1 MRQLVAFL
9 AALVLLLAVGWAIRP
24 LGDGDI
30 LSHIVVGKHLFG
42 TSILTES
49 ETDYDTE
56 TEYDP
61 TDSDSCYTES
71 GETES
76 CVSAD
81 TEEDTEE
88 EYPVADNLKTKI
100 ENLRSELAEAERML
114 KWWEEEQRTQQMEN
128 AACLPNILLSALLS
142 VTFVMIV
149 GLMNAPN
156 IHRRF

>member
-1 MRQLVAFL
+1 MPVLTRSQLNNVLRNRRIGSKRLTIVMRS
-9 AALVLLLAVGWAIRP
+9 
-24 LGDGDI
+24 DMMDD
-30 LSHIVVGKHLFG
+30 
-42 TSILTES
+42 ES

>member
-1 MRQLVAFL
+1 MM
-9 AALVLLLAVGWAIRP
+9 
-24 LGDGDI
+24 DD
-30 LSHIVVGKHLFG
+30 
-42 TSILTES
+42 ES
-49 ETDYDTE
+49 ETDYETE

-76 CVSAD
+76 CVSED
-81 TEEDTEE
+81 TEKDTEE

-142 VTFVMIV
+142 VTFVIIV

>member
-1 MRQLVAFL
+1 MPVVTRSQLRN
-9 AALVLLLAVGWAIRP
+9 VLRNRRIGSKRLT
-24 LGDGDI
+24 
-30 LSHIVVGKHLFG
+30 IVLR
-42 TSILTES
+42 SDMMDDES
-49 ETDYDTE
+49 ETEYDTE

-142 VTFVMIV
+142 VTFVIIV
-149 GLMNAPN
+149 GLVNAPN

>member
-1 MRQLVAFL
+1 MPVLTRSQLNN
-9 AALVLLLAVGWAIRP
+9 VLRNRRIGSKRLT
-24 LGDGDI
+24 
-30 LSHIVVGKHLFG
+30 IVLR
-42 TSILTES
+42 SDMMDDES

-142 VTFVMIV
+142 VTFVIIV

>member
-1 MRQLVAFL
+1 MPVLTRSQLNN
-9 AALVLLLAVGWAIRP
+9 VLRNRRIGSKRLT
-24 LGDGDI
+24 
-30 LSHIVVGKHLFG
+30 IVLR
-42 TSILTES
+42 SDMMDDES
-49 ETDYDTE
+49 ETEYETE

-142 VTFVMIV
+142 VAFVIIV

>member
-1 MRQLVAFL
+1 MPVLTRSQLNN
-9 AALVLLLAVGWAIRP
+9 VLRNRRIGSKRLT
-24 LGDGDI
+24 
-30 LSHIVVGKHLFG
+30 IVLRSD
-42 TSILTES
+42 TMDDES

-56 TEYDP
+56 SEYDP

-81 TEEDTEE
+81 TESEDEE

-142 VTFVMIV
+142 VAFVIIV

>member
-1 MRQLVAFL
+1 MPVLTRSQLRN
-9 AALVLLLAVGWAIRP
+9 VLRNRR
-24 LGDGDI
+24 LGSKR
-30 LSHIVVGKHLFG
+30 LTIVLR
-42 TSILTES
+42 SDMMDDES

>member
-1 MRQLVAFL
+1 MPVLTRSQLNN
-9 AALVLLLAVGWAIRP
+9 VLRNRRIGSKRLT
-24 LGDGDI
+24 
-30 LSHIVVGKHLFG
+30 IVLR
-42 TSILTES
+42 SDMMDDES
-49 ETDYDTE
+49 ETDYETE
-56 TEYDP
+56 SEYDP

-142 VTFVMIV
+142 VTFVIIV

>member
-1 MRQLVAFL
+1 MPVVTRSQLNN
-9 AALVLLLAVGWAIRP
+9 VLRNRRIGSKRLT
-24 LGDGDI
+24 
-30 LSHIVVGKHLFG
+30 IVLR
-42 TSILTES
+42 SDMMDDES

-142 VTFVMIV
+142 VAFVIIV

>member
-1 MRQLVAFL
+1 MPVLTRSQLNN
-9 AALVLLLAVGWAIRP
+9 VLRNRRIGSKRLT
-24 LGDGDI
+24 
-30 LSHIVVGKHLFG
+30 IVLR
-42 TSILTES
+42 SDMMDDES
-49 ETDYDTE
+49 ETDYETE
-56 TEYDP
+56 SEYDP

-76 CVSAD
+76 CVSED

-142 VTFVMIV
+142 VTFVIIV

>member
-1 MRQLVAFL
+1 MPVLTRSQLNNVLRNRRIGSKRLTIVMRS
-9 AALVLLLAVGWAIRP
+9 
-24 LGDGDI
+24 DMMDD
-30 LSHIVVGKHLFG
+30 
-42 TSILTES
+42 ES

-56 TEYDP
+56 SEYDP

-81 TEEDTEE
+81 TESEDEE

-142 VTFVMIV
+142 VTFVIIV

>member
-1 MRQLVAFL
+1 MPVLTRSQLNN
-9 AALVLLLAVGWAIRP
+9 VLRNRRVGSKR
-24 LGDGDI
+24 LT
-30 LSHIVVGKHLFG
+30 IVLR
-42 TSILTES
+42 SDMMDDES

-56 TEYDP
+56 SEYDP

-76 CVSAD
+76 CVSED
-81 TEEDTEE
+81 TESEDEE

-142 VTFVMIV
+142 VTFVIIV
-149 GLMNAPN
+149 GLVNAPN

>member
-1 MRQLVAFL
+1 MPVITRSQLNN
-9 AALVLLLAVGWAIRP
+9 VLRNRRIGSKRLT
-24 LGDGDI
+24 
-30 LSHIVVGKHLFG
+30 IVLR
-42 TSILTES
+42 SDMMDDES
-49 ETDYDTE
+49 ETEYETE

-61 TDSDSCYTES
+61 SDSDSCYTES

-88 EYPVADNLKTKI
+88 EYPVTDNLKTRIVHLK
-100 ENLRSELAEAERML
+100 SELAEAERML

-142 VTFVMIV
+142 VAFVMIV

>member
-1 MRQLVAFL
+1 MPVVTRSQLRN
-9 AALVLLLAVGWAIRP
+9 VLRNRRIGSKRLT
-24 LGDGDI
+24 
-30 LSHIVVGKHLFG
+30 IVLR
-42 TSILTES
+42 SDMMDDES

-76 CVSAD
+76 CVSED

-142 VTFVMIV
+142 VTFVIIV
-149 GLMNAPN
+149 GLVNAPN

>member
-1 MRQLVAFL
+1 MPVLTRSQLNN
-9 AALVLLLAVGWAIRP
+9 VLRNRRIGSKRLT
-24 LGDGDI
+24 
-30 LSHIVVGKHLFG
+30 IVLR
-42 TSILTES
+42 SDMMDDES
-49 ETDYDTE
+49 ETDYETE
-56 TEYDP
+56 SEYDP

-76 CVSAD
+76 CVSED

-142 VTFVMIV
+142 VTFVIIV
-149 GLMNAPN
+149 GLVNAPN

>member
-1 MRQLVAFL
+1 MPVLTRSQLNN
-9 AALVLLLAVGWAIRP
+9 VLRNRRIGSKRLT
-24 LGDGDI
+24 
-30 LSHIVVGKHLFG
+30 IVLR
-42 TSILTES
+42 SDMMDDES
-49 ETDYDTE
+49 ETDYETE

-76 CVSAD
+76 CVSED
-81 TEEDTEE
+81 TEKDTEE

-142 VTFVMIV
+142 VTFVIIV

>member
-1 MRQLVAFL
+1 MPVVTRSQLNN
-9 AALVLLLAVGWAIRP
+9 VLRNRRIGSKRLT
-24 LGDGDI
+24 
-30 LSHIVVGKHLFG
+30 IVLR
-42 TSILTES
+42 SDMMDDES

>member
-1 MRQLVAFL
+1 MPVLTRSQLNN
-9 AALVLLLAVGWAIRP
+9 VLRNRRIGSKRLT
-24 LGDGDI
+24 
-30 LSHIVVGKHLFG
+30 IVLR
-42 TSILTES
+42 SDMMDDES
-49 ETDYDTE
+49 ETECETE

-76 CVSAD
+76 CVSED

-142 VTFVMIV
+142 VTFVIIV
-149 GLMNAPN
+149 GLVNAPN